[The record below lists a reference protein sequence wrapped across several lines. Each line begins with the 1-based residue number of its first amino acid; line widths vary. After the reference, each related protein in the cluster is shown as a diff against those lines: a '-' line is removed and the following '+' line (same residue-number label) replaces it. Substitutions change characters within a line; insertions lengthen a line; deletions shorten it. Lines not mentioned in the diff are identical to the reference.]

1 MTDKGVTIERSPS
14 GLGIGGVVFSP
25 HLASSGGTAWDQQQQ
40 QQQNALITK
49 LAATPPNRLNRN
61 TDSLEKERRNRKLD
75 DKSSVNRSC
84 GCGGWARAVQLEH
97 DLAELKITHGNLLTG
112 LHQQIDA
119 LKQKNR
125 DLTFQLLMGPYASQ
139 VKQDIPFSPESDEA
153 SSPKNEKP
161 AEIEASKQNVPPA
174 APTLTVPATGATTT
188 LTDTSEAPAKTLPS
202 PQPFINGDF
211 VVRRSLRGR
220 SGRGDPRLVRSL
232 DLELLEEAAD
242 HTRRLLEEERAKN
255 KYLNT
260 LVEDLKRLLRDDTP
274 PATPSGNNIQ
284 VGGAAVGQRDVSP
297 RGSQVDRLLGASS
310 PLPKR
315 SVDSK
320 SQAEREPRFP
330 PLRQQFQQ
338 QERSGKPPPHT
349 VSPTHR
355 RMVERSREREGG
367 TTFPAITSGPLQQQQ
382 QQHAQQQQQQQS
394 QQQHHQQQPQQ
405 HQQHQQRGR
414 GRHFGRGRTRQR
426 QHGQH
431 QSEQQQQFHHQQQ
444 QHHNPHADQQQQQQ
458 HEGRQGRESTEMNGE
473 HKPRAP
479 DHTQNQGP
487 SSSGR
492 ASGRPPLPRDDSR
505 GRQDYS
511 RTPASPREA
520 QAGRHGTQYKR
531 SGPEGADASQSE
543 EGRVASGHDPE
554 NRLETRSKGRGRTHR
569 RGGRGRPRKE
579 KATIPQDY
587 TESEQ

>member
-14 GLGIGGVVFSP
+14 GLGIGVFSP
-25 HLASSGGTAWDQQQQ
+25 HLAGSGGAPWEQQQQQ

-49 LAATPPNRLNRN
+49 LAATPPNRLSRN

-75 DKSSVNRSC
+75 DKSSVNRNC

-161 AEIEASKQNVPPA
+161 AEIEANNQSVSPS
-174 APTLTVPATGATTT
+174 APILTVPATGATTT
-188 LTDTSEAPAKTLPS
+188 LTDTTEAAAKTLPS

-255 KYLNT
+255 KYLTT
-260 LVEDLKRLLRDDTP
+260 LVEDLK
-274 PATPSGNNIQ
+274 
-284 VGGAAVGQRDVSP
+284 
-297 RGSQVDRLLGASS
+297 
-310 PLPKR
+310 
-315 SVDSK
+315 
-320 SQAEREPRFP
+320 
-330 PLRQQFQQ
+330 
-338 QERSGKPPPHT
+338 
-349 VSPTHR
+349 
-355 RMVERSREREGG
+355 RSREREGG

-382 QQHAQQQQQQQS
+382 QQHAQQQQQQQQP
-394 QQQHHQQQPQQ
+394 QQQQHQQQPQQQ

-431 QSEQQQQFHHQQQ
+431 QPEQQQQFHYQQQ
-444 QHHNPHADQQQQQQ
+444 QHHNPHAEQQQ
-458 HEGRQGRESTEMNGE
+458 HEGRQGRETAEMNGE
-473 HKPRAP
+473 HKPRAT
-479 DHTQNQGP
+479 DQTQNQGP

-492 ASGRPPLPRDDSR
+492 ASGRPSLHRDDSR

-520 QAGRHGTQYKR
+520 PTGRHGTQYKR

>member
-1 MTDKGVTIERSPS
+1 MLLSPS
-14 GLGIGGVVFSP
+14 
-25 HLASSGGTAWDQQQQ
+25 H
-40 QQQNALITK
+40 
-49 LAATPPNRLNRN
+49 
-61 TDSLEKERRNRKLD
+61 
-75 DKSSVNRSC
+75 C
-84 GCGGWARAVQLEH
+84 G
-97 DLAELKITHGNLLTG
+97 
-112 LHQQIDA
+112 
-119 LKQKNR
+119 
-125 DLTFQLLMGPYASQ
+125 
-139 VKQDIPFSPESDEA
+139 DI
-153 SSPKNEKP
+153 
-161 AEIEASKQNVPPA
+161 
-174 APTLTVPATGATTT
+174 
-188 LTDTSEAPAKTLPS
+188 
-202 PQPFINGDF
+202 
-211 VVRRSLRGR
+211 
-220 SGRGDPRLVRSL
+220 LV
-232 DLELLEEAAD
+232 
-242 HTRRLLEEERAKN
+242 TR
-255 KYLNT
+255 
-260 LVEDLKRLLRDDTP
+260 
-274 PATPSGNNIQ
+274 Q
-284 VGGAAVGQRDVSP
+284 VGQRDVSP

-355 RMVERSREREGG
+355 RMVESLD
-367 TTFPAITSGPLQQQQ
+367 S
-382 QQHAQQQQQQQS
+382 HAAV
-394 QQQHHQQQPQQ
+394 
-405 HQQHQQRGR
+405 
-414 GRHFGRGRTRQR
+414 TRA
-426 QHGQH
+426 G
-431 QSEQQQQFHHQQQ
+431 
-444 QHHNPHADQQQQQQ
+444 
-458 HEGRQGRESTEMNGE
+458 
-473 HKPRAP
+473 AP